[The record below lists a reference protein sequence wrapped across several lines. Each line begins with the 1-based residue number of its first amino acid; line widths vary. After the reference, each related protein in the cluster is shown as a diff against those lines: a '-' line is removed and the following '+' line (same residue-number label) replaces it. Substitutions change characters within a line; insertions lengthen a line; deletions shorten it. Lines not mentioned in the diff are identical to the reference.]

1 MRIILNKNK
10 NQVNQTKLELSIR
23 TMTAGSF
30 YIEATKAD
38 DVENITVM
46 QNKPQST
53 LIILQMIFTTKFDF
67 NNI

>member
-23 TMTAGSF
+23 MTAGSF